1 MALNPFFKQGTSGEQ
16 NLIQQL
22 VNEQLRMYGVE
33 VYYIPRKY
41 LTTNTIIREVIQ
53 SKFDDAYPI
62 EAYVENYDGYEGQG
76 TLLSKFGIQ
85 NQDDLSLTISKE
97 RFENYISPLIKNES
111 NIRLSTRPKEG
122 DLIYFPL
129 GDRVFEIKFVEH
141 EQPFYQLQKTYVY
154 TLKCELFRPEDE
166 VVDTNVEEI
175 DNNFVETGY
184 IQTLS
189 LFGIGSTA
197 TASATF
203 TDGGLR
209 NITILDGGYGFT
221 GTPSV
226 SISTSPGTT
235 ATAVAITTYRSGLST
250 SRSIDRFEIT
260 NPGAGYT
267 VPPAILVRG
276 GGGTGVAVTVG
287 IATTGG
293 VGIITVTDGGSSY
306 SSSSP
311 PIITFSAP
319 LSGSTAIG
327 TAIVSAAGSV
337 TGIRLTNTGVG
348 YTAPPT
354 ITIAPPPLVGSGNY
368 IFNEIVTGGTS
379 GTTARVKTWNASTKA
394 LTVSIVNGAF
404 ILGESITG
412 GESGAV
418 YSMRNQNSDDL
429 SDAFADNDTIETEA
443 DGILDFTERNP
454 FGEV

>member
-22 VNEQLRMYGVE
+22 VNEQLRMYGVD

-41 LTTNTIIREVIQ
+41 LKTNTIIKEVIQ

-85 NQDDLSLTISKE
+85 NQDDLTLTISKE
-97 RFENYISPLIKNES
+97 RFESYISPLLKNET

-129 GDRVFEIKFVEH
+129 GDRLFEIKFVEH

-166 VVDTNVEEI
+166 VLDTNVEEI
-175 DNNFVETGY
+175 DNNLIEVGY
-184 IQTLS
+184 TQTLS

-197 TASATF
+197 TATATF

-209 NITILDGGYGFT
+209 NITILDSGYGFT

-250 SRSIDRFEIT
+250 SRSVDRVELT
-260 NPGAGYT
+260 NVGAGYT
-267 VPPAILVRG
+267 VPPAVVFLG

-293 VGIITVTDGGSSY
+293 VGILTITSGGSSY
-306 SSSSP
+306 SSSNP
-311 PIITFSAP
+311 PIVTFSAP
-319 LSGSTAIG
+319 LSGATAIG
-327 TAIVSAAGSV
+327 TAIVSAAGTV
-337 TGIRLTNTGVG
+337 TAIRITNAGVG

-354 ITIAPPPLVGSGNY
+354 VSIAAPPLVGSGNY
-368 IFNEIVTGGTS
+368 VFNEIVTGGTT
-379 GTTARVKTWNASTKA
+379 GTTARVKTWNSSTKS
-394 LTVSIVNGAF
+394 LTVSVITGAF
-404 ILGESITG
+404 AVGESITG
-412 GESGAV
+412 NESGAV
-418 YSMRNQNSDDL
+418 YSMKNQESDDL
-429 SDAFADNDTIETEA
+429 LNAFADNDTIETAA
-443 DGILDFTERNP
+443 DNILDFTERNP